1 MLIKVLKIER
11 TKNKETSLIDICFN
25 ALALQLAHHEDP

>member
-11 TKNKETSLIDICFN
+11 TKNKETSLIDICFKE
-25 ALALQLAHHEDP
+25 LALQ